1 MENTTKCTTIY
12 AALAKAQAKF
22 KTVIKNCHGYGYD
35 YADISSIM
43 DAVRPALN
51 ENGLYV
57 YQKVTSTDGT
67 SITCETFIANENG
80 EVISSGP
87 LTINAVAQKGMNQ
100 AQALGSAQTY
110 ARRYSLSSFLGIAS
124 ESDDDGNGAGPK
136 NNGDQPQGRTGAP
149 PKSNGEVSIDLI
161 NAAEDAVK
169 AGVQAYQD
177 FFSGLSSA
185 AKKELTVSGYHRE
198 FKHRLGLA

>member
-1 MENTTKCTTIY
+1 M
-12 AALAKAQAKF
+12 
-22 KTVIKNCHGYGYD
+22 
-35 YADISSIM
+35 
-43 DAVRPALN
+43 
-51 ENGLYV
+51 
-57 YQKVTSTDGT
+57 
-67 SITCETFIANENG
+67 
-80 EVISSGP
+80 
-87 LTINAVAQKGMNQ
+87 AQKGMNQ

-136 NNGDQPQGRTGAP
+136 NNGEQVQGRSGTP
-149 PKSNGEVSIDLI
+149 PKTNSGVSVDLVT
-161 NAAEDAVK
+161 AAEDAVK

-185 AKKELTVSGYHRE
+185 AKRELTVSGYHRE

>member
-43 DAVRPALN
+43 EAVRPALN

-57 YQKVTSTDGT
+57 YQKVTSTDGM
-67 SITCETFIANENG
+67 SVTCETFIANENG

-87 LTINAVAQKGMNQ
+87 LTINAMAQKGMNQ

-136 NNGDQPQGRTGAP
+136 NTGDQPQGRTGAP
-149 PKSNGEVSIDLI
+149 PKPNGGVSVDLI

-185 AKKELTVSGYHRE
+185 AKKELTLSGYHRE

>member
-1 MENTTKCTTIY
+1 MENVVKNTSIY
-12 AALAKAQAKF
+12 GALAKAQAKF
-22 KTVIKNCHGYGYD
+22 KTIKRNCTGYGYK
-35 YADISSIM
+35 YADIDSIM
-43 DAVRPALN
+43 DSVRDALN
-51 ENGLYV
+51 ENGLFV
-57 YQKVTSTDGT
+57 FQRVNSTDGM
-67 SITCETFIANENG
+67 SVTCETFLAHESG

-87 LTINAVAQKGMNQ
+87 LTISAVAQKGMNQ
-100 AQALGSAQTY
+100 AQSLGSAQTY

-136 NNGDQPQGRTGAP
+136 NNGQNNKSAP
-149 PKSNGEVSIDLI
+149 PSQNQGPSVDLI

-169 AGVQAYQD
+169 EGVQAYQE
-177 FFSGLSSA
+177 FFSRLSTA

>member
-1 MENTTKCTTIY
+1 MENTNNCTTIY
-12 AALAKAQAKF
+12 GALAKAQAKF
-22 KTVIKNCHGYGYD
+22 KTVVKNCHGYGYD

-43 DAVRPALN
+43 DAVRSALN

-57 YQKVTSTDGT
+57 FQKVTSNDGM
-67 SITCETFIANENG
+67 SVTCETFIANENG

-87 LTINAVAQKGMNQ
+87 LTINAMAQKGMNQ

-136 NNGDQPQGRTGAP
+136 NNGQNNKCATPSQNQGP
-149 PKSNGEVSIDLI
+149 SIDLI

-169 AGVQAYQD
+169 EGVLAYQE
-177 FFSGLSSA
+177 FFSQLSA
-185 AKKELTVSGYHRE
+185 TAKKELTVSGYHRE
-198 FKHRLGLA
+198 FKHRLGLS

>member
-57 YQKVTSTDGT
+57 YQKVTSNDGM
-67 SITCETFIANENG
+67 SVTCETFIANENG

-87 LTINAVAQKGMNQ
+87 LTINAMAQKGMFCPNLR
-100 AQALGSAQTY
+100 A
-110 ARRYSLSSFLGIAS
+110 SL
-124 ESDDDGNGAGPK
+124 
-136 NNGDQPQGRTGAP
+136 QP
-149 PKSNGEVSIDLI
+149 
-161 NAAEDAVK
+161 
-169 AGVQAYQD
+169 
-177 FFSGLSSA
+177 F
-185 AKKELTVSGYHRE
+185 
-198 FKHRLGLA
+198 

>member
-57 YQKVTSTDGT
+57 YQKVTSNDGM
-67 SITCETFIANENG
+67 SVTCETFIANENG

-87 LTINAVAQKGMNQ
+87 LTINAMAQKGMNQ

-136 NNGDQPQGRTGAP
+136 NNGDQTQGRTGAP
-149 PKSNGEVSIDLI
+149 PKPNGGISVDLI

-177 FFSGLSSA
+177 FFSSLSSA

>member
-1 MENTTKCTTIY
+1 MEDTTKCTTIFG
-12 AALAKAQAKF
+12 ALAKAQAKF

-57 YQKVTSTDGT
+57 YQKVTSTDGM
-67 SITCETFIANENG
+67 SVTCETFIANENG

-87 LTINAVAQKGMNQ
+87 LTINAMAQKGMNQ

-136 NNGDQPQGRTGAP
+136 NNGEQVQGRSGTP
-149 PKSNGEVSIDLI
+149 PKTNGGVSVDLI

>member
-1 MENTTKCTTIY
+1 MEDTTKCTTIFG
-12 AALAKAQAKF
+12 ALAKAQAKF

-57 YQKVTSTDGT
+57 YQKVTSNDGI
-67 SITCETFIANENG
+67 SVTCETFIANENG
-80 EVISSGP
+80 EIISSGP
-87 LTINAVAQKGMNQ
+87 LTISAMAQKGMNQ

-136 NNGDQPQGRTGAP
+136 NNGEQVQGRSGTH
-149 PKSNGEVSIDLI
+149 PKTNGGVSVDLI